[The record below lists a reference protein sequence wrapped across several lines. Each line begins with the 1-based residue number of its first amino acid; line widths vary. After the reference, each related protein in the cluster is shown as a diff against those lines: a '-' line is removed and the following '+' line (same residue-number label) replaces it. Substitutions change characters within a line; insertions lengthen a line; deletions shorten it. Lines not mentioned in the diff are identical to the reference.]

1 MSDELYGKLN
11 SKKKTCN
18 NFETE
23 MLSLAL
29 KPVTVLNELPPSS
42 FKLDLHS
49 TGKNSALCELFSI
62 KQKCL
67 AFICDTFSLNLKRK

>member
-1 MSDELYGKLN
+1 
-11 SKKKTCN
+11 
-18 NFETE
+18 

-29 KPVTVLNELPPSS
+29 KPVLNELPPSS

-49 TGKNSALCELFSI
+49 TGKNSALCEVFSI

>member
-1 MSDELYGKLN
+1 
-11 SKKKTCN
+11 
-18 NFETE
+18 

-49 TGKNSALCELFSI
+49 TGKNSALCEVFSI

-67 AFICDTFSLNLKRK
+67 AFICDTFSLNLK